1 MQCLGILFLSGSTKY
16 EIAAR
21 LSHRAKSGFK
31 RGKYQTNVDPWITL
45 EKFEPF
51 SHSSE
56 NGISKTTFLRF
67 INIWTVWKLQAW
79 PISAWSVHLPPINV
93 SPDKLLVTVH
103 NLHFTMKA
111 VLLLSVLASAF
122 AAPDTR
128 LYINYN
134 LLSALRSPPPFTIDR
149 NPFFMF
155 FFGGGQT

>member
-1 MQCLGILFLSGSTKY
+1 MY
-16 EIAAR
+16 
-21 LSHRAKSGFK
+21 
-31 RGKYQTNVDPWITL
+31 
-45 EKFEPF
+45 
-51 SHSSE
+51 
-56 NGISKTTFLRF
+56 
-67 INIWTVWKLQAW
+67 IWTVWKLQAW

-93 SPDKLLVTVH
+93 FPDKLLVTVH

-155 FFGGGQT
+155 FLGGTDLNFVVFANFNPSFPKL

>member
-1 MQCLGILFLSGSTKY
+1 MY
-16 EIAAR
+16 
-21 LSHRAKSGFK
+21 
-31 RGKYQTNVDPWITL
+31 
-45 EKFEPF
+45 
-51 SHSSE
+51 
-56 NGISKTTFLRF
+56 
-67 INIWTVWKLQAW
+67 IWTVWKLQAW

-134 LLSALRSPPPFTIDR
+134 LLSALESPTSPILCLNICRDLHHHSQLIETPFSCFFWGDR
-149 NPFFMF
+149 PKFGCFCKFQSFFPKVVKSKCEASLLAF
-155 FFGGGQT
+155 S